1 MTPRVLKPFLAM
13 AAASLAMQ
21 SAFAQTTPAPNCIT
35 PRDAQALISFA
46 LPEVINGVA
55 AKCAPL
61 NGPSSFLAAS
71 GKTLAERYRPAS
83 EAAWPLAK
91 PVIRQLAGAQAGLI
105 DLLPDESLKSFSAS
119 FAATGVVREIKPERC
134 GDIDRVMRVV
144 APLPPENMSMLVGIM
159 LEILSRPTAQA
170 AIASRKM
177 PLNLCP
183 APTGAGQNVTT
194 K

>member
-1 MTPRVLKPFLAM
+1 MTVRALKPAM
-13 AAASLAMQ
+13 AIAAAALAMQ
-21 SAFAQTTPAPNCIT
+21 SAFAQTTSAPNCIT

-46 LPEVINGVA
+46 LPEVINGVV

-71 GKTLAERYRPAS
+71 GNALAERYRTAS

-91 PVIRQLAGAQAGLI
+91 PVIRRLAGTRAGLI
-105 DLLPDESLKSFSAS
+105 DLPPAESLKAFSAK
-119 FAATGVVREIKPERC
+119 FASTAVVREIKPELC

-183 APTGAGQNVTT
+183 APTGGGQNVTT